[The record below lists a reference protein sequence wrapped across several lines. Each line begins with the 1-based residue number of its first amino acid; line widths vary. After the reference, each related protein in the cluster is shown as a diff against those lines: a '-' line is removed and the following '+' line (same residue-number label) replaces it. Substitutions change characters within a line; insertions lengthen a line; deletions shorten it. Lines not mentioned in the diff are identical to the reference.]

1 MFLKMIQAMVFTM
14 MLVLTAVLTPLNI
27 HAAENESPKST
38 DASSN
43 SDQNLSLEQTLD
55 NIEKHKLAIKDLE
68 TRADKASGLTDQA
81 LKSRLLKARMEL
93 LEQGL
98 NFCKAVADLEA
109 GGIKI
114 DKYHQRAI
122 EILGSQVNA
131 ANTTTAEIR
140 QQMVFPEAGFSAAEQ
155 AAAYSRV
162 FELLDTVNHA
172 YEIFIEGLNLS
183 RRFELDVTAQQTWFK
198 EILLERA
205 ATGSI
210 FLEMTMADVRALRA
224 SVSAVPGDTE
234 IAAKLGVA
242 VTNVSR
248 IANGLSVVL
257 TMMESQD
264 MDITGYQQ
272 QLLGATGQITTDF
285 LEVGV
290 FTNLLLGWGETLWNV
305 LIESGPG
312 LFFKIILFFIIVFVF
327 RKLAKLAHK
336 LVETGMENADI
347 ELSLLLRRMILLV
360 VRNTI
365 TVIGVLI
372 ALSQVGISL
381 GPLLAGLGVVG
392 FVIGFALQDTLS
404 NFAAGLLILV
414 YRPFDVDDLIE
425 AGGVTGLVSNMSL
438 VNTTILTFDNQTIVV
453 PNNKIWGDVIKN
465 VTAQDIRRVDLVFG
479 ISYSDDIPR
488 TEKLLAEIAASQE
501 AVLTEPETMI
511 RLHELADSSVNF
523 IVRPWVKKED
533 YWETYW
539 AITRAVKLRFD
550 EEGISIPFPQR
561 DVHLHNPPQPV
572 A

>member
-1 MFLKMIQAMVFTM
+1 
-14 MLVLTAVLTPLNI
+14 
-27 HAAENESPKST
+27 
-38 DASSN
+38 
-43 SDQNLSLEQTLD
+43 
-55 NIEKHKLAIKDLE
+55 
-68 TRADKASGLTDQA
+68 
-81 LKSRLLKARMEL
+81 
-93 LEQGL
+93 L

>member
-1 MFLKMIQAMVFTM
+1 MLYKITQAIVFTM
-14 MLVLTAVLTPLNI
+14 MLALTAVLTPLNI
-27 HAAENESPKST
+27 HAAENAPPKIT
-38 DASSN
+38 GATGD
-43 SDQNLSLEQTLD
+43 SDPNLSLEQALVK
-55 NIEKHKLAIKDLE
+55 IEKHKQTIKKFE
-68 TRADKASGLTDQA
+68 ARIDKASGLEQKA
-81 LKSRLLKARMEL
+81 LQSRLIKERIEL

-98 NFCKAVADLEA
+98 NFCNSVADQEA
-109 GGIKI
+109 DGVKD
-114 DKYHQRAI
+114 DKYHQQATK
-122 EILGSQVNA
+122 ILGSQVSA
-131 ANTTTAEIR
+131 MKTTTAEIS
-140 QQMVFPEAGFSAAEQ
+140 QQMVFPEAGLSAAEQ
-155 AAAYSRV
+155 AAAYSRL

-172 YEIFIEGLNLS
+172 YEIIIEGLKLS
-183 RRFELDVTAQQTWFK
+183 RRFEMDVSAQQTWFK
-198 EILLERA
+198 ETLIERA
-205 ATGSI
+205 AMGSI
-210 FLEMTMADVRALRA
+210 LLEMTMADVRALRA
-224 SVSAVPGDTE
+224 SISAVPDDTE
-234 IAAKLGVA
+234 IAAKLSIA
-242 VTNVSR
+242 VTNITR
-248 IANGLSVVL
+248 ISDSLTVVL
-257 TMMESQD
+257 TMMDTQNID
-264 MDITGYQQ
+264 VMGYQQ

-327 RKLAKLAHK
+327 RKLAKLAQK
-336 LVETGMENADI
+336 LVETGIQNADI

-360 VRNTI
+360 VRNSI

-404 NFAAGLLILV
+404 NFAAGLLILI

-425 AGGVTGLVSNMSL
+425 AGGVSGLVSNMSL

-465 VTAQDIRRVDLVFG
+465 VTAQDIRRIDLVFG
-479 ISYSDDIPR
+479 ISYSDDIPK
-488 TEKLLAEIAASQE
+488 TEKLLADIVSSQA
-501 AVLTEPETMI
+501 AVLNEPETII

-539 AITRAVKLRFD
+539 AITRTVKLRFD
-550 EEGISIPFPQR
+550 EEEISIPFPQR
-561 DVHLHNPPQPV
+561 DVHLHNS
-572 A
+572 